1 MGIEAANASA
11 NSPSASRREGGA
23 TSPSPEASR
32 ALRVH
37 FFALVAAIACA
48 FLGHAAAVGVIAE
61 RKLALQ
67 RFEASLSAVM
77 DSWHQLLM
85 TTHRLPYRQ
94 ERPKESWSGGVQVFG
109 QFRAR
114 LEAFQQEVDR
124 ERLLDPALRQE
135 VIDLLRGLRYGNQ
148 FIQEVYDEL
157 EAFIRSNQQGNRPIL
172 GSTMYGILRNVGGYD
187 FEGDHLLQF
196 FRMYQ
201 DVRDLGFSF
210 TNLLENKQ
218 QRIQTAIQ
226 GEIARLT
233 RLYTAIQAALLVF
246 AATALT
252 LLLLRQVAVFRA
264 VQRSEQD
271 ILRLAERLIKAQEE
285 ERTRIAGELHDGIL
299 QQLTSL
305 ALNLGTVNY
314 QVPPGS
320 PAKSEIAG
328 LQKNLIQIGTDLRQL
343 SHELHPAVLQ
353 EAGLPKAL
361 SGYCCEFSKARGVPV
376 ACEAGPGVEELSP
389 GTALALYRIAQEALG
404 NVAKHAKAT
413 QVRVRLARAGGVV
426 RLTICD
432 DGVGFVPGRA
442 GDAGGV
448 GLVNMRER
456 VRQLGGTLLLESEPG
471 RGSTIQAEVPLPPAR

>member
-1 MGIEAANASA
+1 MGVDSA
-11 NSPSASRREGGA
+11 NVSASSPSASRREGGA
-23 TSPSPEASR
+23 TSPSPEPSR

-37 FFALVAAIACA
+37 FFGLVAAIACA
-48 FLGHAAAVGVIAE
+48 FLGYAAAVGVIAE

-67 RFEASLSAVM
+67 RFEARLSAVM

-94 ERPKESWSGGVQVFG
+94 ERPNESWSGGVQVFG

-114 LEAFQQEVDR
+114 LEAFQQEVDQ

-135 VIDLLRGLRYGNQ
+135 VIDLLRGLSYGNQ

-157 EAFIRSNQQGNRPIL
+157 EAFIGSNKNRPIL

-187 FEGDHLLQF
+187 FEADHLLKF

-233 RLYTAIQAALLVF
+233 RLYTTVQAALLVF

-252 LLLLRQVAVFRA
+252 LLLLRQVAAFRA

-271 ILRLAERLIKAQEE
+271 IVRLAKRLINAQEE
-285 ERTRIAGELHDGIL
+285 ERTRIAGELHDGVL
-299 QQLTSL
+299 QQLASL
-305 ALNLGTVNY
+305 VLNLGTLKY

-320 PAKSEIAG
+320 LAKSAIAG

-343 SHELHPAVLQ
+343 SHELHPAVVQ

-361 SGYCCEFSKARGVPV
+361 TGYCGEFSKARGVPV

-413 QVRVRLARAGGVV
+413 QIRVRLARAGDVV

-432 DGVGFVPGRA
+432 DGVGFVPGSA

-448 GLVNMRER
+448 GLVSMRER

-471 RGSTIQAEVPLPPAR
+471 RGSTIQAEVPLPPA

>member
-1 MGIEAANASA
+1 MSAS
-11 NSPSASRREGGA
+11 SPSASRRKGGA

-32 ALRVH
+32 VLRVH

-48 FLGHAAAVGVIAE
+48 FLGYAAAVGVIAE

-67 RFEASLSAVM
+67 RFEARLSAVM

-94 ERPKESWSGGVQVFG
+94 ERPEESWSGGVQVFG

-114 LEAFQQEVDR
+114 LEAFQQEVDQ

-135 VIDLLRGLRYGNQ
+135 VIDLLRGLSYGNQ

-157 EAFIRSNQQGNRPIL
+157 EAFIGSNKNRPIL
-172 GSTMYGILRNVGGYD
+172 GSTMYGILRNVGGFD
-187 FEGDHLLQF
+187 FEADHLLKF

-233 RLYTAIQAALLVF
+233 RLYTTVQAALLVF

-271 ILRLAERLIKAQEE
+271 IVRLAERLINAQEE
-285 ERTRIAGELHDGIL
+285 ERTRIAGELHDGVM
-299 QQLTSL
+299 QQISALSL
-305 ALNLGTVNY
+305 MLGTGKR
-314 QVPPGS
+314 QAEAD
-320 PAKSEIAG
+320 AKKTMADV
-328 LQKNLIQIGTDLRQL
+328 QRKLIEVGTEVRQL
-343 SHELHPAVLQ
+343 SHDLHPPMLKD
-353 EAGLPKAL
+353 AGLPEAL
-361 SGYCCEFSKARGVPV
+361 RGYCEEFSRVRNVPV
-376 ACEAGPGVEELSP
+376 SCDADGSVQDLSH
-389 GTALALYRIAQEALG
+389 GAALALYRIAQEALG
-404 NVAKHAKAT
+404 NAAT
-413 QVRVRLARAGGVV
+413 HGAAQRVDV
-426 RLTICD
+426 RLTRANGRVSLTVSD
-432 DGVGFVPGRA
+432 DGKGFERNRIGTSA
-442 GDAGGV
+442 GL

-456 VRQLGGTLLLESEPG
+456 ARQLNGTFELDTEPG
-471 RGSTIQAEVPLPPAR
+471 RGTTVRVTIPFR